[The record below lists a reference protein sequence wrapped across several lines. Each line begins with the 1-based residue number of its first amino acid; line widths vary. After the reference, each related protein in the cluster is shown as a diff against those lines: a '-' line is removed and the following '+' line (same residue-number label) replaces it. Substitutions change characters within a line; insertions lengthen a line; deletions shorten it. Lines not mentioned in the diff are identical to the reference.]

1 MIDIVGKRLWFFL
14 LSALLVIICAAS
26 LGIFGLKT
34 GIDFASGSEL
44 TVQFNQPV
52 TLKGADLEQELASL
66 GYTANVEVDSEA
78 NYHIRTV
85 QLDAQKK
92 ASVKEALSTKFGAL
106 TEKSFESINPLIA
119 RETARAAVIAVA
131 VASIGILLYL
141 AFAFRKVP
149 KPFHYGVCAVIAIVH
164 DVLIVLGVFSI
175 LGKLANWEIDL
186 VMVTGILTVI
196 GYAVNDTIVV
206 FDRIRE
212 NQRKYPATDFGL
224 VINTSLTETMSRS
237 LVTGM
242 GVFFVLVAL
251 ILVVG
256 PSIKNLAVVLM
267 VGVATGTYTS
277 IFISAPMLYVWEKG
291 DWGTLSPKTE
301 PVKKAA

>member
-1 MIDIVGKRLWFFL
+1 MIDIVSRRLWFFL
-14 LSALLVIICAAS
+14 LSALLIIICAVS
-26 LGIFGLKT
+26 LGVFGLKT

-52 TLKGADLEQELASL
+52 SLKSTDIEKELAKL

-78 NYHIRTV
+78 NYHIRTI
-85 QLDAQKK
+85 QLNPQEK
-92 ASVKEALSTKFGAL
+92 AKVKETLVTKFGEL
-106 TEKSFESINPLIA
+106 TEKSFESVDPLIA
-119 RETARAAVIAVA
+119 RETTRAAVIAVA
-131 VASIGILLYL
+131 VASIGILLYM

-149 KPFHYGVCAVIAIVH
+149 KPFHYGICAVIALVH

-175 LGKLANWEIDL
+175 LGRLAGWEIDL
-186 VMVTGILTVI
+186 ALTTGILTVI

-212 NQRKYPATDFGL
+212 NQKRYVGTDFGL
-224 VINTSLTETMSRS
+224 VINTSLTATMSRS

-251 ILVVG
+251 ILFVG
-256 PSIKNLAVVLM
+256 PAIKNLAVVLM
-267 VGVATGTYTS
+267 VGILTGTYTS
-277 IFISAPMLYVWEKG
+277 VFIAAPMLYVWDKG
-291 DWGTLSPKTE
+291 DWGSLTVKRE
-301 PVKKAA
+301 MVKKPA